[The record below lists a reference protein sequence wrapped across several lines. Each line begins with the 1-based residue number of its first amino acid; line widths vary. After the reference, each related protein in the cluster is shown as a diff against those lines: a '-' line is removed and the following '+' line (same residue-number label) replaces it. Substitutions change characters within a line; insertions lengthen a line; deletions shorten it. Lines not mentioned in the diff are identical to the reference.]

1 MARTKKKPPAADEI
15 QNAKAAERKAA
26 GFLPDGD
33 GGSLAPL
40 EIAEITDAA
49 EAYRVKKE
57 ERQLLK
63 EQEDE
68 LYEKLKDAMT
78 DNLAKLG
85 PSRKYQYLDGND
97 VRREVSFGEPGIT
110 VRKVKKVKGGDPG
123 DGMGI
128 VSDPDLEDD
137 LDNDAE

>member
-1 MARTKKKPPAADEI
+1 MGRKKKEPPGADEI
-15 QNAKAAERKAA
+15 QNAAADRKAQ

-33 GGSLAPL
+33 GGNLAPL

-63 EQEDE
+63 EQEDD

-78 DNLAKLG
+78 ENLAKLG
-85 PSRKYQYLDGND
+85 PSKKYQYLDGND
-97 VRREVSFGEPGIT
+97 IRREVCFGEPGIT
-110 VRKVKKVKGGDPG
+110 VRKVKKVKAGDPG

-137 LDNDAE
+137 LEDDAE